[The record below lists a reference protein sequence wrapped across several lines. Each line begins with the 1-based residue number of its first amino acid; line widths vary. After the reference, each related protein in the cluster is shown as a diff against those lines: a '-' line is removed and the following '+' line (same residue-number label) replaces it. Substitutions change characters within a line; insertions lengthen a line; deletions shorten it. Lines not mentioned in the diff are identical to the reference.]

1 MNKYQL
7 TIFSLTCP
15 IIIAILIAIVW
26 LYEKGFPVT
35 YIIIIATIGAI
46 IIISNCIAIVLS
58 RNPEGVYKAIII
70 IRTICFLYAAIGVII
85 VAINLIKLLIA

>member
-7 TIFSLTCP
+7 TIFSLTYP

-26 LYEKGFPVT
+26 LYEKGFPVI

-46 IIISNCIAIVLS
+46 TILLNCIAFVLS
-58 RNPEGVYKAIII
+58 RNPEGIYKATII
-70 IRTICFLYAAIGVII
+70 IRTMFFLYAAIGIII